1 MIQIKAENGAQIQVT
16 DKPIY
21 NTLVMGDLVQQ
32 KVVTI
37 GAVQPAEQS
46 GEQHA
51 GQSANQPVGQSASQ
65 PQPAEAT
72 HGPRK
77 QFLFIDGRPY
87 CEHVAV
93 RECEK
98 KRFMNYL
105 SRHKLGSRPL
115 VCLKDDT
122 LNDVVTCFVLHW
134 QERGLTAAKPS
145 GGAIFRFLTETCGM
159 ATSVT
164 EDSYSNE
171 IKERLNRKR
180 YTVETYRQVSQSF

>member
-37 GAVQPAEQS
+37 GAEQPVVQS
-46 GEQHA
+46 GEQ
-51 GQSANQPVGQSASQ
+51 
-65 PQPAEAT
+65 PQPEAAP

-159 ATSVT
+159 ATQVT